1 MGLNSAAFEENIE
14 KIKAAATGRP
24 IYNII
29 KREVNMKFI
38 KFILFLWDLFDALA
52 WGITRS
58 GRVEILPADDCNSH
72 DESQEV

>member
-1 MGLNSAAFEENIE
+1 
-14 KIKAAATGRP
+14 
-24 IYNII
+24 
-29 KREVNMKFI
+29 MKFI

>member
-1 MGLNSAAFEENIE
+1 
-14 KIKAAATGRP
+14 
-24 IYNII
+24 
-29 KREVNMKFI
+29 MKYI
-38 KFILFLWDLFDALA
+38 KFIWGLIDALA